1 MKTNTCLGRREIYR
15 NQLQIK
21 TYSFEISAEHD
32 ANFEITNVKKYPAY
46 ITNTAVEKML
56 GIKET
61 KHPRW

>member
-1 MKTNTCLGRREIYR
+1 MKTDTCLGRREIYR

-46 ITNTAVEKML
+46 ITNTAIEN
-56 GIKET
+56 EQS
-61 KHPRW
+61 